1 MAGKGKIANLTAEAI
16 QDIIDSFLN
25 AGYRQ
30 KSVQAK
36 VPIDQQ
42 RTNLYESLG
51 LEKPEG
57 KDVELLFD
65 RSWYQEYDLLAPPM
79 TYEEFSKMRFD
90 KDLVEIVGG
99 PQEEFIDGAYEKY
112 LSNLGSRKEG
122 PTGALSEIV
131 DE

>member
-25 AGYRQ
+25 VGYRQ
-30 KSVQAK
+30 KPVQAE
-36 VPIDQQ
+36 VPIDQRQ
-42 RTNLYESLG
+42 MNLYESLG

-79 TYEEFSKMRFD
+79 TYEEFSKMRFN

-112 LSNLGSRKEG
+112 LSNL
-122 PTGALSEIV
+122 
-131 DE
+131 